1 MVYTQEANEES
12 ERIMQSPLHYVSVEG
27 DLIRDIGNESYQCM
41 YNMTKYADQKRK
53 GYYYGRS

>member
-41 YNMTKYADQKRK
+41 YNMTKYAD
-53 GYYYGRS
+53 